1 MSSSRSTDR
10 HAAELADA
18 ALDHPPGT
26 ALVCELGR
34 SPAVL
39 AATPHRYGALVGLSC
54 PVTIDAVA
62 ASHEAVLSVNGR
74 RRDVMLGVAVMR
86 AGPCVARFRAG
97 PADPCTLRDL
107 IGPLVDVGRRALGL
121 ATPPCE
127 RTPLDLLD
135 AAFIESVLDM
145 LLDAD
150 LGSNRPTWID
160 LGPSHPLSG
169 FLAITPTELCRRRF
183 DVAAISWSK
192 VRHRIIDHVGYPDPE
207 RTPAIA
213 RSPDPER
220 TPATARSPDPEL
232 TPATA
237 RSPDPELT
245 PATARWLDLELTP
258 ATARWL
264 DLELTP
270 AVARWLDNGSLA
282 RWLLAR
288 YPEPAQML
296 DDVCEPLDPPP
307 RSTYG
312 PPTQPSWRREG
323 ELRSDGEP
331 GSALGTRVGPPPDP
345 PRRNRPSYYLNT
357 VISVSLVR
365 PRWSPPTS
373 SARSAR
379 MSSSS
384 MRPAASGCAR
394 SPATMASSR
403 VSTKMLAL
411 EITASSTR
419 ACRR

>member
-1 MSSSRSTDR
+1 MSSFMSSSRSTHR

-86 AGPCVARFRAG
+86 AGPSVARFRAG
-97 PADPCTLRDL
+97 PAEPCTLREL
-107 IGPLVDVGRRALGL
+107 IGPLVDIGRRALGL

-150 LGSNRPTWID
+150 LGSSRPTWID

-169 FLAITPTELCRRRF
+169 SLAITPTELCRRRF

-192 VRHRIIDHVGYPDPE
+192 VRHRIIVAHW
-207 RTPAIA
+207 
-213 RSPDPER
+213 
-220 TPATARSPDPEL
+220 PDPEL
-232 TPATA
+232 TPAVA
-237 RSPDPELT
+237 HRPDP
-245 PATARWLDLELTP
+245 
-258 ATARWL
+258 
-264 DLELTP
+264 ELTP
-270 AVARWLDNGSLA
+270 AVARWLDDGSLA

-296 DDVCEPLDPPP
+296 DDVCE
-307 RSTYG
+307 
-312 PPTQPSWRREG
+312 
-323 ELRSDGEP
+323 
-331 GSALGTRVGPPPDP
+331 
-345 PRRNRPSYYLNT
+345 
-357 VISVSLVR
+357 LVD
-365 PRWSPPTS
+365 
-373 SARSAR
+373 
-379 MSSSS
+379 
-384 MRPAASGCAR
+384 
-394 SPATMASSR
+394 PATAVDLRTAHSTVMA
-403 VSTKMLAL
+403 KGA
-411 EITASSTR
+411 
-419 ACRR
+419 